1 MIKKIALLAA
11 CSMLVACSPKLDSA
25 SARAESG
32 APDSA
37 YVPEIDIPYD
47 PTAPK
52 YVVAVKPL
60 TFSVGSISGTTIIDG
75 RPSSIDIDY
84 KTADSQAHVIT
95 AQLQSAL
102 SNVANIVLVED
113 SKKARVGKGE
123 KGPYVVSGT
132 ITEFN
137 EVAEADSSDVGGS
150 LGWAGAAMGIAG
162 AVADKPGLMW
172 SGAGIAAANPTYNES
187 EASRKGMVAIDLKIT
202 DARTGRIVRAFPV
215 KGTFKAVSAASG
227 FSLFGIGKSEKKFA
241 SSAIGQAMRIAIN
254 DAATKTFE
262 SLKTRS

>member
-1 MIKKIALLAA
+1 MIKKIAFLAT
-11 CSMLVACSPKLDSA
+11 CSLLVACSPKLNSA
-25 SARAESG
+25 SARAEAG

-37 YVPEIDIPYD
+37 YVPEINIPYD
-47 PTAPK
+47 PSVSK
-52 YVVAVKPL
+52 FVVAVKPL

-75 RPSSIDIDY
+75 KPSTIDIDY

-102 SNVANIVLVED
+102 SNIGNIVLVED
-113 SKKARVGKGE
+113 AKKAKIGKGE
-123 KGPYVVSGT
+123 KGPFVVSGT

-137 EVAEADSSDVGGS
+137 EQAEADSSEIGGS

-172 SGAGIAAANPTYNES
+172 TGAGIAAANPTYKES
-187 EASRKGMVAIDLKIT
+187 EASRKGMVAIDIKIT
-202 DARTGRIVRAFPV
+202 DARTGRIVRSFPV
-215 KGTFKAVSAASG
+215 QGTFKAVSAESG

-241 SSAIGQAMRIAIN
+241 SSVIGQATRIAIN
-254 DAATKTFE
+254 EAATKTFE
-262 SLKTRS
+262 SLKSRS